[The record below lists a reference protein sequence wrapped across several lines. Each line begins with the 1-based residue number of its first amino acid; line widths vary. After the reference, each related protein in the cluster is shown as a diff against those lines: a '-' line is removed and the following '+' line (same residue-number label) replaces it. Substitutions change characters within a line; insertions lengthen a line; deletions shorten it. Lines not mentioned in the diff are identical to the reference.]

1 MLAKKIISMFLVLVF
16 TSCSVLPVGTG
27 STTSPTV
34 GDDSKTPYATD
45 DELRQIVNNSSH
57 LHYKIARSF
66 VFEEMIDLQLD
77 DTYKLSKKPVVIY
90 QLDGTPLYYEYRVV
104 KDGIAYQS
112 FAIAVDK
119 SQGFGVLTSQDQA
132 NDYSSPHQSARVIA
146 IMYPT
151 RYGVTSQTS
160 MRSARLAN
168 MPLYVSALGK
178 SVEPVE
184 FFENSGFAELF
195 NPKSRNFVDPN
206 YFLSLDMDD
215 PDYWNIMESSFDG
228 STNESGENMYVAA
241 KQNYQDLKT
250 HNIDLYNSVEEK
262 MLQIMNMNDEEMEE
276 FLKEELEAINP
287 QTRGSWSG
295 WGNTVQ
301 ATNIYDANTMDMKRI
316 WQLINY
322 AHWGGIEGW
331 CGPYALAMIMMGK
344 KHKSDWNS
352 MQIQI
357 KTNYQGVISTNT
369 NNFRNEYDYFQS
381 KNGGW
386 GAMFYDEIDRALR
399 DRGYGHAEY
408 GNGAI
413 WWDNTAKKMYNH
425 IAGGNPLFVHV
436 PGHWVFAFE
445 AQYRS
450 KKRWWSKHRKYE
462 RRFRMAD
469 NGSDW
474 NVGGDNT
481 WWEREGNWK
490 LIWMHPLVIK

>member
-66 VFEEMIDLQLD
+66 AFEEMIDLQLD

-112 FAIAVDK
+112 FAIAVNK
-119 SQGFGVLTSQDQA
+119 SQGFGVLTSKDQA

-146 IMYPT
+146 IMYPS

-160 MRSARLAN
+160 MRSARLVN
-168 MPLYVSALGK
+168 MPLYVPALGK

-184 FFENSGFAELF
+184 FFKNSGFAEIF

-215 PDYWNIMESSFDG
+215 PDYWNIMESASEGF
-228 STNESGENMYVAA
+228 TNESGANIYIEAE
-241 KQNYQDLKT
+241 QSYQDFKT
-250 HNIDLYNSVEEK
+250 HNMGLHNSIDEE

-276 FLKEELEAINP
+276 FLKEELKADNP
-287 QTRGSWSG
+287 TTRAKWSG
-295 WGNTVQ
+295 WTGYVT
-301 ATNIYDANTMDMKRI
+301 AYNIYTNTMDTERI
-316 WQLINY
+316 WQKINKTG
-322 AHWGGIEGW
+322 WNIEGW

-344 KHKSDWNS
+344 KFKSNWYN
-352 MQIQI
+352 I
-357 KTNYQGVISTNT
+357 YY
-369 NNFRNEYDYFQS
+369 NFKAEYDYFQS
-381 KNGGW
+381 KNGHY
-386 GAMFYDEIDRALR
+386 GAMWFFEIDKGLR
-399 DRGYGHAEY
+399 DRDYGYAQGGYGAVWY
-408 GNGAI
+408 GGNG
-413 WWDNTAKKMYNH
+413 NSEKMYQH
-425 IAGGNPLFVHV
+425 IKKGNPLFVHV
-436 PGHWVFAFE
+436 WGHWIFSFE
-445 AQYRS
+445 SRYRS
-450 KKRWWSKHRKYE
+450 KKVWWSKHIRYE
-462 RRFRMAD
+462 RQFRMAD
-469 NGSDW
+469 NGSD
-474 NVGGDNT
+474 GYDYGDHT
-481 WWEREGNWK
+481 WWVSENSSK
-490 LIWMHPLVIK
+490 IIWIHPLVIY

>member
-1 MLAKKIISMFLVLVF
+1 MFLVLVF

-112 FAIAVDK
+112 FAIAVNK
-119 SQGFGVLTSQDQA
+119 SQGFGIVASQDQA
-132 NDYSSPHQSARVIA
+132 NDYSSPHQSARVVA
-146 IMYPT
+146 MMYPS

-160 MRSARLAN
+160 MRSTRLAD
-168 MPLYVSALGK
+168 MPLYVPALGR

-184 FFENSGFAELF
+184 FFENSGFAEMF

-250 HNIDLYNSVEEK
+250 HNMGLHNSIDEE

-276 FLKEELEAINP
+276 FLKEELKADNPTTRWSDPRGRIQASKIYNDAMNDINTP
-287 QTRGSWSG
+287 TNSIWRLLQAYTYNDEWDFDGSG
-295 WGNTVQ
+295 WGWN
-301 ATNIYDANTMDMKRI
+301 RP
-316 WQLINY
+316 
-322 AHWGGIEGW
+322 W
-331 CGPYALAMIMMGK
+331 CGPFALAMIIMGRDY
-344 KHKSDWNS
+344 KSNWP
-352 MQIQI
+352 
-357 KTNYQGVISTNT
+357 GAFW
-369 NNFRNEYDYFQS
+369 NFRAVFDKFNEANKEVGGVPMYYS
-381 KNGGW
+381 EINNGLKDNN
-386 GAMFYDEIDRALR
+386 Y
-399 DRGYGHAEY
+399 GYADY

-413 WWDNTAKKMYNH
+413 WWDSTADKMYDH
-425 IAGGNPLFVHV
+425 MKSGDPLFIHV

-445 AQYRS
+445 ADYKS
-450 KKRWWSKHRKYE
+450 KKRWWSKHLKYE
-462 RRFRMAD
+462 HRFRVTD
-469 NGSDW
+469 NGAKSW
-474 NVGGDNT
+474 LRESNGS
-481 WWEREGNWK
+481 WWISENSSS
-490 LIWMHPLVIK
+490 LIWIHPLVIYPKAD